1 MSRTSCPACEEG
13 RLEKFLE
20 IPSVPV
26 YCNVLW
32 ETREQALSAARG
44 KIGLGFC
51 SHCGLLYNMDF
62 DAEIVEYNV
71 AYENSLHGSPRFQA
85 YAENLVAQLISDCNL
100 QDKDIVE
107 IGCGKG
113 EFLALLCRDGLNRGH
128 GFDASYDGRVDE
140 VAGDHIKITRDYY
153 SEAYG
158 NQPADLI
165 LSRHVLE
172 HIETPAEFV
181 RTILSAAEKAQCE
194 HVFTEVPDGMWT
206 LRDLGIWDIIY
217 EHCSYFTAP
226 CLERLFK
233 ANGFAPQAAS
243 SVFGGQFLCLRAR
256 RVEAGDSATQA
267 NSQEYAAAVEEV
279 GSLVSGFSAHYA
291 QKVAEWEAQLA
302 NLHAAGKRTAI
313 WGVGSKGVTFL
324 NVVSGADQV
333 AVTVDINSMKLGKYV
348 PGTGHEV
355 RGPESVVD
363 DKIDVVLIMN
373 PLYRDEIAEQLRQLG
388 ATPDLMCV

>member
-32 ETREQALSAARG
+32 ETREQALQAARG
-44 KIGLGFC
+44 SIELGFC
-51 SHCGLLYNMDF
+51 SACALIYNMAF
-62 DAEIVEYNV
+62 DADIVEYNV

-85 YAENLVAQLISDCNL
+85 YAEKLAAQLISDCNL
-100 QDKDIVE
+100 QGKDIVE

-113 EFLALLCRDGLNRGH
+113 EFLALLCHDGQNRGH

-140 VAGDHIKITRDYY
+140 VAGAHVEITRDYY
-153 SEAYG
+153 SDAYG
-158 NQPADLI
+158 NQPANLI

-181 RTILSAAEKAQCE
+181 RTILAAAEKAQCE

-233 ANGFAPQAAS
+233 ANGFEPQPATSA
-243 SVFGGQFLCLRAR
+243 FGGQFLCLRATR
-256 RVEAGDSATQA
+256 GEAVDSTTLA
-267 NSQEYAAAVEEV
+267 NSKEQAAAIAEV
-279 GSLVSGFSAHYA
+279 GRLVTGFSAHYD
-291 QKVAEWEAQLA
+291 QKVGEWKTRLA
-302 NLHAAGKRTAI
+302 DLHAAGKRTAI

-324 NVVSGADQV
+324 NVVPGADQV
-333 AVTVDINSMKLGKYV
+333 AVTVDINAMKLGKYV
-348 PGTGHEV
+348 PGTGHRV
-355 RGPESVVD
+355 QGPESVID
-363 DKIDVVLIMN
+363 EKIDVVLVMN
-373 PLYRDEIAEQLRQLG
+373 PLYRDEIAEQLSEFG
-388 ATPDLMCV
+388 ASPEFLCV

>member
-13 RLEKFLE
+13 HLEKFLE

-32 ETREQALSAARG
+32 DTREQAVEAARG
-44 KIGLGFC
+44 KIALGFC
-51 SHCGLLYNMDF
+51 PRCALLYNMDF
-62 DAEIVEYNV
+62 DASLVEYNV

-85 YAENLVAQLISDCNL
+85 YAEELAAKLISDCQLNE
-100 QDKDIVE
+100 KDIVE

-113 EFLALLCRDGLNRGH
+113 EFLALLCRDGANRGH

-140 VAGDHIKITRDYY
+140 IAGDHVAITRDYY
-153 SEAYG
+153 SEVYG
-158 NQPADLI
+158 DQPADLI

-181 RTILSAAEKAQCE
+181 RTILLAAEKARCQ

-233 ANGFAPQAAS
+233 DNGFSPQAATS
-243 SVFGGQFLCLRAR
+243 AFGGQFLCLMADRQP
-256 RVEAGDSATQA
+256 DSKAEDQPDA
-267 NSQEYAAAVEEV
+267 LVSAVNEV
-279 GSLVSGFSAHYA
+279 STLVSGFAAHYK
-291 QKVAEWEAQLA
+291 QKIAEWETRLA
-302 NLHAAGKRTAI
+302 ELNAAGKRVGV
-313 WGVGSKGVTFL
+313 WGIGSKGVTFL
-324 NVVSGADQV
+324 NVVSGADKILV
-333 AVTVDINSMKLGKYV
+333 SVDINAMKLGKHV
-348 PGTGHEV
+348 PGTGHQV
-355 RGPESVVD
+355 QGPESVVD
-363 DKIDVVLIMN
+363 EKIDVVLVMN
-373 PLYRDEIAEQLRQLG
+373 PLYRDEIAEQIKGLG
-388 ATPDLMCV
+388 VHPELLCV